1 MALRVFQQS
10 YFFDG
15 TLAANKVINM
25 KLPMNATLI
34 HVSLAATTAAVGT
47 LKIGTAADDDAYAAA
62 KTFGASGVPTE
73 LVQAD
78 FSGGQYPN
86 IPKGTN
92 IMLTV
97 THNSMINPHMVL
109 TFTEG

>member
-1 MALRVFQQS
+1 MQRVFTLPF
-10 YFFDG
+10 FFDG
-15 TLAANKVINM
+15 TLAANKVINFI
-25 KLPMNATLI
+25 LPCDAQLV
-34 HVSLAATTAAVGT
+34 HASLCATTAAAGT
-47 LKIGTAADDDAYAAA
+47 LKVGKSDDDDAYMAA
-62 KTFGASGVPTE
+62 KNFGASGVPAE
-73 LVQAD
+73 YDWND
-78 FSGGQYPN
+78 FINSQYPH